1 MDRES
6 VATGR
11 SLRRAQRG
19 SGDQVRA
26 AEDAVAGDGAVL
38 RVLVPHHVRH
48 VRRDDLRHS
57 IPRRFLLRHHSTR
70 HPGQELRITSNLW
83 LKDSGCNGTLFSP
96 LFPYLDVMGPR
107 FLWRISPTFLQVYIS
122 EISHPSIRGSLCSAS
137 RVLSHIGL
145 LSSFALGAW
154 LDWRQLALVC
164 AGSPLM
170 LLITAR

>member
-1 MDRES
+1 MDRKS
-6 VATGR
+6 VAAGR

-70 HPGQELRITSNLW
+70 HPGQDQL
-83 LKDSGCNGTLFSP
+83 
-96 LFPYLDVMGPR
+96 
-107 FLWRISPTFLQVYIS
+107 
-122 EISHPSIRGSLCSAS
+122 
-137 RVLSHIGL
+137 IGL
-145 LSSFALGAW
+145 WGLG
-154 LDWRQLALVC
+154 V
-164 AGSPLM
+164 M
-170 LLITAR
+170 

>member
-1 MDRES
+1 MTERPNSGLLDRES

-57 IPRRFLLRHHSTR
+57 IPRRFLLRHHSTG
-70 HPGQELRITSNLW
+70 HPGQDHFILAVKGLW
-83 LKDSGCNGTLFSP
+83 R
-96 LFPYLDVMGPR
+96 LDVMGPY
-107 FLWRISPTFLQVYIS
+107 FPHFSPGVHFGDI
-122 EISHPSIRGSLCSAS
+122 PSVHTRKSMLCVP
-137 RVLSHIGL
+137 RPLSHRPPLFLRAGRVARLAAVGARVRGITLDALDHGEVIHHRSIIG
-145 LSSFALGAW
+145 
-154 LDWRQLALVC
+154 
-164 AGSPLM
+164 
-170 LLITAR
+170 